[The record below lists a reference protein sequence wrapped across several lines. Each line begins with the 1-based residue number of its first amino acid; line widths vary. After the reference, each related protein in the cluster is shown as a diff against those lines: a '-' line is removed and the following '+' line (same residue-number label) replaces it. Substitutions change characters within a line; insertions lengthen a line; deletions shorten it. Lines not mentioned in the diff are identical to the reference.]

1 MPVPCLPVPRPWPR
15 LYPVIIIVIC
25 LFLIRLDPQDT
36 LPRARGTAR
45 GGLLTLSP
53 GCGGE
58 TAGVPGGAR

>member
-1 MPVPCLPVPRPWPR
+1 MPVPCLPVPRP
-15 LYPVIIIVIC
+15 YPVIIIVIC

-36 LPRARGTAR
+36 LPLALGTAL

-53 GCGGE
+53 GCVGE